1 MNNNDHALSLSRETM
16 NTKQPNAIAAALLAT
31 GSRNNGSSTAG
42 ETKRKIS
49 RTTLHLFTSIF
60 LCSLVLI
67 ADQFIR
73 LGHLSAQVDS
83 KDDDYTNNLP
93 ELTRIDVPKREEQKP
108 DKKLGWSLPDQGAKL
123 TSEEFMESLQKRRL
137 QSKLQVNTADKS
149 PRRLQTPIF
158 VLNLPKSGTETSRD
172 YFSCGGYESSHTYVG
187 QKRIGTC
194 FYENMIK
201 DQSIHSGLQSSKK
214 RVPPL
219 TGCSS
224 LTKKFYI
231 AKSDPL
237 YGKNVTVEVYS
248 DIGTPNPTCYY
259 PTLHNGGLDYLYRH
273 YPNATWVVFVR
284 NEEDWYDSMMR
295 WYNGSLLRQWKNA
308 CGFPGTN
315 AAATEADWTNFYS
328 RHTEK
333 IRRFVLN
340 HPTLNYI
347 EVELENAHMTL
358 SKYTGIESK
367 CWRHCLPG
375 RQDDDK
381 CVEVGEKH
389 SEKKTSKTKKNPML
403 KAKKNQ
409 TPKSLPGAL
418 NATKTKM
425 DNSPPL
431 NWTLPIVPAV
441 RKNASEFMDELAA
454 LKHKQGMSLP
464 WEVNPEV
471 DGLKLPT
478 PIFIL
483 NLPKSGTQTLT
494 EYFKCGEVES
504 SHTYVRL
511 TRTGDCLRDNY
522 LADVNSTGA
531 YGVNPLRDCDK
542 IIKMYHTPRNHPRF
556 NQTVTVESYSDIGT
570 PCKFMNLT
578 ISSSYDVCVYI

>member
-1 MNNNDHALSLSRETM
+1 VTRVDII
-16 NTKQPNAIAAALLAT
+16 PN
-31 GSRNNGSSTAG
+31 
-42 ETKRKIS
+42 RK
-49 RTTLHLFTSIF
+49 
-60 LCSLVLI
+60 
-67 ADQFIR
+67 A
-73 LGHLSAQVDS
+73 
-83 KDDDYTNNLP
+83 
-93 ELTRIDVPKREEQKP
+93 QKP
-108 DKKLGWSLPDQGAKL
+108 NKLGWSLPDEGAKL
-123 TSEEFMESLQKRRL
+123 SSEEFMKSLQKRRL
-137 QSKLQVNTADKS
+137 QSKSHVNTAEKS
-149 PRRLQTPIF
+149 PRRLKTPIF

-187 QKRIGTC
+187 QRRIGTC
-194 FYENMIK
+194 FYENMLK
-201 DQSIHSGLQSSKK
+201 DHSVHNAGVGVQPSKK

-219 TGCSS
+219 TGCNS

-231 AKSDPL
+231 AKTDPR

-284 NEEDWYDSMMR
+284 NGEDWYDSMKR
-295 WYNGSLLRQWKNA
+295 WHKGSLLKQWKNA

-315 AAATEADWTNFYS
+315 AATEADWTSFYS

-340 HPTLNYI
+340 RPSLNYI
-347 EVELENAHMTL
+347 EVELENAHKTL

-381 CVEVGEKH
+381 CVEIGEKH
-389 SEKKTSKTKKNPML
+389 SEKKTI
-403 KAKKNQ
+403 KAQKNQ
-409 TPKSLPGAL
+409 KSKPLAGAL
-418 NATKTKM
+418 NATQTKM

-431 NWTLPIVPAV
+431 NWTLPRVPAV

-454 LKHKQGMSLP
+454 LKHKRGLSLP
-464 WEVNPEV
+464 WEETPDVN
-471 DGLKLPT
+471 GLKLPT

-494 EYFKCGEVES
+494 EYFKCGQVES

-522 LADVNSTGA
+522 FADVKSTNA
-531 YGVNPLRDCDK
+531 NGVNPLRGCDEITK
-542 IIKMYHTPRNHPRF
+542 KYHVPINHPLY
-556 NQTVTVESYSDIGT
+556 NQNVTVESYSDIGT
-570 PCKFMNLT
+570 PCKFVDLT
-578 ISSSYDVCVYI
+578 L